1 MTNNSMSRRHFMKV
15 TAMAGGALALAA
27 CTPAAAPGGAAPA
40 AAGDAAAPAAPA
52 ADAAAPASDAA
63 ATTYWY
69 GWGNLDPA
77 MAKIVETAEF
87 KEHMGDGKFE
97 YKGSVN
103 NEAIQT
109 AIAAGTP
116 PDGGSNFDYPNFFT
130 RGAVIDVTDLV
141 ATSNIVKK
149 ENMLGWTWDYAFF
162 GGKMIGI
169 PGLESYVQLG
179 LNYNADAAAKA
190 GLDPDKPPTTWQETL
205 DWHKALTKKDDA
217 GNLLQIGLDPY
228 DAMAGDTDFGPLS
241 FGVTY
246 WDENTREFNLDNE
259 KVAESLNLMG
269 EFFRVAGPDQFAAMR
284 QVEGNGGWG
293 AAYNAGIQ
301 TMIIEGYWHPGETQI
316 QKPEIAQHNRASWAP
331 VSDDRKDVKIQAVNA
346 HFVQIFKEGK
356 NQMGAF
362 KLGEFFNTAP
372 ALDIIFK
379 EVGWMHGITD
389 WVKTVD
395 ANAYP
400 GLKFYIDSANEATE
414 WHLLRRCPIHWF
426 VRDQM
431 IALREQV
438 YRDLMKPAEAAA
450 ELQKRALAE
459 WEAQGLQ

>member
-1 MTNNSMSRRHFMKV
+1 MSANSAFEKLSELGRRLEAIEHAQSMLGVDEAVMMPTGGGEKRAESMSILAGMYHEMA
-15 TAMAGGALALAA
+15 TAPEVGDWLAA
-27 CTPAAAPGGAAPA
+27 AQEEPLDDMQQAAIREQQRTYTNMTCLSGDFVRKQVVARMRSEQLWRELRAKDDWAGFLPAFEGVVAVAR
-40 AAGDAAAPAAPA
+40 
-52 ADAAAPASDAA
+52 
-63 ATTYWY
+63 
-69 GWGNLDPA
+69 
-77 MAKIVETAEF
+77 EEAEL
-87 KEHMGDGKFE
+87 
-97 YKGSVN
+97 
-103 NEAIQT
+103 
-109 AIAAGTP
+109 
-116 PDGGSNFDYPNFFT
+116 
-130 RGAVIDVTDLV
+130 R
-141 ATSNIVKK
+141 
-149 ENMLGWTWDYAFF
+149 
-162 GGKMIGI
+162 
-169 PGLESYVQLG
+169 
-179 LNYNADAAAKA
+179 AKA
-190 GLDPDKPPTTWQETL
+190 L
-205 DWHKALTKKDDA
+205 
-217 GNLLQIGLDPY
+217 GLDPY

-259 KVAESLNLMG
+259 KVAESLNIMG
-269 EFFRVAGPDQFAAMR
+269 EFFRVAGPDQFAGMR

-293 AAYNAGIQ
+293 ASYNAGIQ

>member
-1 MTNNSMSRRHFMKV
+1 MSNNMVSRRHFMKM
-15 TAMAGGALALAA
+15 TAFAGGALALAA

-40 AAGDAAAPAAPA
+40 ANSGAAE
-52 ADAAAPASDAA
+52 APASDAA
-63 ATTYWY
+63 AAPAEAAQSVQYWY

-77 MAKIVETAEF
+77 MAKIVELEEF
-87 KEHMGDGKFE
+87 KTHMGGAKVE

-116 PDGGSNFDYPNFFT
+116 PDGGSNFDYPNFFA

-141 ATSNIVKK
+141 TTSSILKK
-149 ENMLGWTWDYAFF
+149 EIMLPWTWDYAFF
-162 GGKMIGI
+162 SGKMIGV
-169 PGLESYVQLG
+169 PCLESYVQYG
-179 LNYNADAAAKA
+179 LNYNADAAEKA

-241 FGVTY
+241 WGVVY
-246 WDENTREFNLDNE
+246 WDEETRKFDLDNE
-259 KVAESLNLMG
+259 RIAESLNTMG
-269 EFFRVAGPDQFAAMR
+269 EFFRIAGPDQFAGMR

-293 AAYNAGIQ
+293 ASYNAGVQ

-316 QKPEIAQHNRASWAP
+316 QKPEIAQYNRSSWAP
-331 VSDDRKDVKIQAVNA
+331 MAEDRKDVKMQGVNA
-346 HFVQIFKEGK
+346 HFVQLFKDGK
-356 NQMGAF
+356 NQQGAF
-362 KLGEFFNTAP
+362 KVAEFFNTAP

-400 GLKFYIDSANEATE
+400 GLKFYIDSATDATE

-431 IALREQV
+431 IELREQV
-438 YRDLMKPAEAAA
+438 YRDLMKPEEAAA